1 MEAKD
6 ITRELIA
13 LEQGIQRLRKSNNWL
28 KLGLNEG
35 DFQSQEIIDYLQRPL
50 GENVQ
55 LDVETENKIKA
66 AVYLSVKRSKWKPRK
81 IAKQLAEAAAEALRD
96 ARLVALYK
104 SNKIGAKQYKEEC
117 ENNFVSKVV
126 STTKR
131 IKKRYGRKLVKGVLA
146 TALGLVGGPAGLIA
160 GGIMLVSEIIPKKT
174 KEKIRKKV
182 KEVALKAAETI
193 SQGVI
198 NLYRKGEKIASR
210 IAEKVVKAAENV
222 AEGISIYAAPVVD
235 CIKSVAHTIVEEV
248 KEVGAKVKQGAKKV
262 WKWLTGK

>member
-13 LEQGIQRLRKSNNWL
+13 LEQGVQRLRKSNNWL
-28 KLGLNEG
+28 KLGLNED

-55 LDVETENKIKA
+55 LDVEVENKIKA

-81 IAKQLAEAAAEALRD
+81 IAKQLAEAATEALRD
-96 ARLVALYK
+96 ARLVTLYE
-104 SNKIGAKQYKEEC
+104 SDKIGAKEYKEEC

-126 STTKR
+126 STTKF
-131 IKKRYGRKLVKGVLA
+131 IKKRYGRKLVKSILA
-146 TALGLVGGPAGLIA
+146 TAIGIAGGPAGLIA
-160 GGIMLVSEIIPKKT
+160 GGIMLVYEIIPKKI

-193 SQGVI
+193 SQGI
-198 NLYRKGEKIASR
+198 TNLYRRGEKIASR
-210 IAEKVVKAAENV
+210 VAEKVVKAAENV
-222 AEGISIYAAPVVD
+222 AEGISVYATPVID
-235 CIKSVAHTIVEEV
+235 SIKSVAHTIAEEV
-248 KEVGAKVKQGAKKV
+248 KEIGVRVKKV
-262 WKWLTGK
+262 WEWLTV

>member
-96 ARLVALYK
+96 ARLVALYE

-117 ENNFVSKVV
+117 EN
-126 STTKR
+126 
-131 IKKRYGRKLVKGVLA
+131 I
-146 TALGLVGGPAGLIA
+146 
-160 GGIMLVSEIIPKKT
+160 
-174 KEKIRKKV
+174 
-182 KEVALKAAETI
+182 
-193 SQGVI
+193 
-198 NLYRKGEKIASR
+198 
-210 IAEKVVKAAENV
+210 
-222 AEGISIYAAPVVD
+222 
-235 CIKSVAHTIVEEV
+235 
-248 KEVGAKVKQGAKKV
+248 
-262 WKWLTGK
+262 

>member
-96 ARLVALYK
+96 ARLVTLYE

-117 ENNFVSKVV
+117 
-126 STTKR
+126 
-131 IKKRYGRKLVKGVLA
+131 
-146 TALGLVGGPAGLIA
+146 
-160 GGIMLVSEIIPKKT
+160 KT
-174 KEKIRKKV
+174 ILFQKSFLRP
-182 KEVALKAAETI
+182 
-193 SQGVI
+193 
-198 NLYRKGEKIASR
+198 
-210 IAEKVVKAAENV
+210 NV
-222 AEGISIYAAPVVD
+222 
-235 CIKSVAHTIVEEV
+235 
-248 KEVGAKVKQGAKKV
+248 
-262 WKWLTGK
+262 